1 MPHSSCSSPEPIDPE
16 ILAAFAGHPVL
27 AEICGQLHGS
37 VPQSGLTNRVF
48 RLSADTGDYFLR
60 LPRAETVGMIDR
72 HAEALN
78 LKSAAD
84 QGLALPAVYCAPDS
98 GILLTEA
105 VETLHVLPGD
115 FPRELG
121 AAVGRLHSSG
131 AEFDGMLDP
140 VAVYKAQKLKL
151 SQYPDLLEET
161 GALDRAL
168 IPTGEFSNPVDG
180 ELFLVPS
187 HGDLSPGNCLATG
200 NKLWLIDWEYSG
212 LSLPAWDLAYAILE
226 HEFSIEEERRFLQ
239 GYSDIGANRFLPSE
253 DQLIVMKSRCDAV
266 SALWALEQVAR
277 GREAETFRL
286 FAQERMQRALSRLR

>member
-1 MPHSSCSSPEPIDPE
+1 M
-16 ILAAFAGHPVL
+16 
-27 AEICGQLHGS
+27 
-37 VPQSGLTNRVF
+37 
-48 RLSADTGDYFLR
+48 
-60 LPRAETVGMIDR
+60 GMIDR
-72 HAEALN
+72 YAEALN

-84 QGLALPAVYCAPDS
+84 LGLALPAVYCAPDS

-105 VETLHVLPGD
+105 VETLHALPGD
-115 FPRELG
+115 FPRKLG

-131 AEFDGMLDP
+131 ADFAGMLDP
-140 VAVYKAQKLKL
+140 GAVYEAQKQKL
-151 SQYPDLLEET
+151 SQYPDLLKEI
-161 GALDRAL
+161 GALDHAL
-168 IPTGEFSNPVDG
+168 TPTSELSNPVDG

-226 HEFSIEEERRFLQ
+226 HEFSIEEERCFLQ
-239 GYSDIGANRFLPSE
+239 GYSDVAADKMLPSE
-253 DQLIVMKSRCDAV
+253 DQLSVMKSRCDAV

-277 GREAETFRL
+277 GRDAETFRP